1 MIYTVTLNP
10 SIDHTLSVERFQVG
24 ETFKATHSDCLP
36 AGKGIN
42 VARVAATLGE
52 PVTALGLVGQDSMPA
67 FAATLTE
74 AAIENRLVPVPGA
87 TRISVTILDPVGHT
101 ETHLRE
107 PGVQPPIEALDR
119 VHRIL
124 GQVSDQDWVVFA
136 GSLPPGLP
144 VDTYRNLIR
153 LCADQGAR
161 TLLDANGPP
170 LLSGVTAPPTLLK
183 VNLFEFRMLHPAWQ
197 AVGCQAAGT
206 TERQRML
213 HPTWGVSP
221 AEILDAARDL
231 QARRVRMVVVSLGE
245 RGVIGLDPQGRAW
258 SASTQLD
265 RSVVDAVGSGDALGA
280 GCVVALSRGMSFAEA
295 LRLGVACGAANTF
308 VAGAGRSHLSDIK
321 RLTARATVAS
331 LDDRPGLVS
340 T

>member
-10 SIDHTLSVERFQVG
+10 SVDRMLTIEGFCVG
-24 ETFKATHSDCLP
+24 GTFKATHSDCLP

-52 PVTALGLVGQDSMPA
+52 PVAALGLVGQDAMPA
-67 FAATLTE
+67 FAATLAE
-74 AAIENRLVPVPGA
+74 QGIENRLVPVPGG

-107 PGVQPPIEALDR
+107 PGLQPPVEALDR
-119 VHRIL
+119 VRKIL
-124 GQVSDQDWVVFA
+124 GRVSDQDWVVFA

-144 VDTYRNLIR
+144 VDMYRNLIR
-153 LCADQGAR
+153 LCADRGAR
-161 TLLDANGPP
+161 TLFDANGPP

-197 AVGCQAAGT
+197 VVGRQAAGT
-206 TERQRML
+206 TERNRML
-213 HPTWGVSP
+213 HPAWDVSP

-231 QARRVRMVVVSLGE
+231 QARGVQMVVVSLGK

-258 SASTQLD
+258 SASTPLD
-265 RSVVDAVGSGDALGA
+265 RPVVDAVGSGDALGA
-280 GCVVALSRGMSFAEA
+280 GCVVALSQGMSFAET
-295 LRLGVACGAANTF
+295 LRLGVACGAANTL
-308 VAGAGRSHLSDIK
+308 VAGAGCCRLSDID
-321 RLTARATVAS
+321 RLVARAIVTS
-331 LDDRPGLVS
+331 LDDLSGLAS